1 VSSND
6 VIDAN
11 VDASVVDKIKDG
23 DQVVITPQGASGPV
37 SGTVA
42 SIGLTADTSSGVATF
57 PVTINVTGSTSGLYA
72 GASASVSIIYNQLT
86 NVLAVPAAAVFPG
99 PDGKSVVTVMV
110 HGRQVQK
117 DVTTG
122 LTTGGLT
129 QITGGLTAGEPVVV
143 NIVRISGVQGQF
155 GGPGG
160 PGGGK
165 VFFGGGPG
173 GGSVQFVGPAG
184 G

>member
-1 VSSND
+1 
-6 VIDAN
+6 
-11 VDASVVDKIKDG
+11 
-23 DQVVITPQGASGPV
+23 
-37 SGTVA
+37 
-42 SIGLTADTSSGVATF
+42 
-57 PVTINVTGSTSGLYA
+57 
-72 GASASVSIIYNQLT
+72 
-86 NVLAVPAAAVFPG
+86 
-99 PDGKSVVTVMV
+99 MV